1 MYIYIYGPHLVASQ
15 NQFGIN
21 GVQPCTVKW
30 SYNRQVTTSRVIM
43 LLDTIKVWG
52 SPDLQT
58 ATGRG
63 IC

>member
-1 MYIYIYGPHLVASQ
+1 MVLIWLLLKISLVLMEFNHAQ
-15 NQFGIN
+15 LI
-21 GVQPCTVKW
+21 W